1 MQTALADVRT
11 EQQSVTTELDVQ
23 THAIGRVEGA
33 VATLPESLKQLCP
46 APQRAEAQ
54 CKEPEIQRVM
64 ISGSKMV
71 VGDIEQVWI
80 DPPGIP
86 LNARID
92 TTAANNALLG
102 DQIVEFERDGKS
114 WVRFVLHSPE
124 LDEPVSLERR
134 VSRHVRTVQSGGGE
148 GVKRPVVR
156 MRLKLGDVQDTF
168 WFVLTD
174 RADHAVILGRSF
186 LKDIALVEVGARYVQ
201 PRVKALATEGDKPV
215 TMTQRGPFLF
225 LVLLLVVAGLTSA
238 FFRHVK
244 FNIPFLP
251 GTQETVWQIETKINF
266 WGDGVPVQAILSLPS
281 NQADYR
287 IVNENTVSSGYG
299 FVIEESDGQRRARW
313 SKRDVTGEQTLYYK
327 VELVAD
333 PNQIRNAEPEPTV
346 ASVRLDEP
354 YATAAQAIV
363 SAVGPRS
370 ADALTLAQQLI
381 REMTVVPHDQNVAL
395 LLDRFALP
403 TLFSDLLA
411 LSNVPARRVEALILE
426 EGRRRQS
433 LVELVQVWQDGQW
446 HLFNPLTGLITNTSD
461 LLLWQT
467 DTPSVLDVIGG
478 KRSRISFA
486 IISQTRP
493 SLSLATSGAQGM
505 DAPSLSLYSLPVEE
519 QNMFKL
525 IMLLPIGA
533 LVVVVLRTLV
543 GLKTSGTFMP
553 VLIALAFLQTQLV
566 PGVISFLMVVVVG
579 LFIRNYLST
588 LNLLL
593 VARIATLVIVVVAIM
608 SIVSVLSYR
617 LGLEA
622 GLTITFFPMIIL
634 AWTIERM
641 SILWEEDGPK
651 EVLIQGGGSLFVAV
665 TAFLVMDQPLT
676 RHLAFNF
683 PELHLV
689 VLALILLL
697 GRYTGYR
704 LLELRRFS
712 TMMGND

>member
-1 MQTALADVRT
+1 
-11 EQQSVTTELDVQ
+11 
-23 THAIGRVEGA
+23 
-33 VATLPESLKQLCP
+33 
-46 APQRAEAQ
+46 
-54 CKEPEIQRVM
+54 
-64 ISGSKMV
+64 
-71 VGDIEQVWI
+71 
-80 DPPGIP
+80 
-86 LNARID
+86 
-92 TTAANNALLG
+92 
-102 DQIVEFERDGKS
+102 
-114 WVRFVLHSPE
+114 
-124 LDEPVSLERR
+124 
-134 VSRHVRTVQSGGGE
+134 
-148 GVKRPVVR
+148 
-156 MRLKLGDVQDTF
+156 
-168 WFVLTD
+168 
-174 RADHAVILGRSF
+174 
-186 LKDIALVEVGARYVQ
+186 
-201 PRVKALATEGDKPV
+201 
-215 TMTQRGPFLF
+215 MTQRGPFLF
-225 LVLLLVVAGLTSA
+225 LVVMLVVGGLTSA
-238 FFRHVK
+238 IFRHNQ
-244 FNIPFLP
+244 FGIPFLP
-251 GTQETVWQIETKINF
+251 GAQETVWQIEAKINF
-266 WGDGVPVQAILSLPS
+266 WGDGTPVQAILSLPS
-281 NQADYR
+281 DQADYR

-299 FVIEESDGQRRARW
+299 FSIEENNAQRRARW
-313 SKRDVTGEQTLYYK
+313 SKRDVQGEQTLYYK

-333 PNQIRNAEPEPTV
+333 VNQTRSGEPPPAVEP
-346 ASVRLDEP
+346 VRLDEP

-363 SAVGPRS
+363 NSVLPRS
-370 ADALTLAQQLI
+370 ADALSLAQQLI
-381 REMTVVPHDQNVAL
+381 REMAVVPRDQNVAL

-403 TLFSDLLA
+403 SLFSDLLA
-411 LSNVPARRVEALILE
+411 LANVPARRVQALILE

-433 LVELVQVWQDGQW
+433 LVELVQVWQDDQW
-446 HLFNPLTGLITNTSD
+446 HLFNPLTGLITDTSN

-478 KRSRISFA
+478 TRSRVSFA

-493 SLSLATSGAQGM
+493 ALTLATASAQGM

-525 IMLLPIGA
+525 IMLLPVGA

-553 VLIALAFLQTQLV
+553 VLIALAFLQTQLI
-566 PGVISFLMVVVVG
+566 PGVISFLMVVAIG
-579 LFIRNYLST
+579 LFIRSYLST

-622 GLTITFFPMIIL
+622 GLSITFFPMIIL

-651 EVLIQGGGSLFVAV
+651 EVLIQGSGSLFVAV
-665 TAFLVMDQPLT
+665 AAFLLMDQPLT

-689 VLALILLL
+689 VLAVILML

-712 TMMGND
+712 TMMDD

>member
-1 MQTALADVRT
+1 
-11 EQQSVTTELDVQ
+11 
-23 THAIGRVEGA
+23 
-33 VATLPESLKQLCP
+33 
-46 APQRAEAQ
+46 
-54 CKEPEIQRVM
+54 
-64 ISGSKMV
+64 
-71 VGDIEQVWI
+71 
-80 DPPGIP
+80 
-86 LNARID
+86 
-92 TTAANNALLG
+92 
-102 DQIVEFERDGKS
+102 
-114 WVRFVLHSPE
+114 
-124 LDEPVSLERR
+124 
-134 VSRHVRTVQSGGGE
+134 
-148 GVKRPVVR
+148 
-156 MRLKLGDVQDTF
+156 
-168 WFVLTD
+168 
-174 RADHAVILGRSF
+174 
-186 LKDIALVEVGARYVQ
+186 
-201 PRVKALATEGDKPV
+201 
-215 TMTQRGPFLF
+215 MTRRGPFLF
-225 LVLLLVVAGLTSA
+225 LVVMLIVGGLTSA
-238 FFRHVK
+238 IFRHNQ
-244 FNIPFLP
+244 FGIPFLP
-251 GTQETVWQIETKINF
+251 GAQETVWQIEAKINF
-266 WGDGVPVQAILSLPS
+266 WGEGTPVQAILSLPS
-281 NQADYR
+281 DQADYR

-299 FVIEESDGQRRARW
+299 FSIEEANAQRRARW
-313 SKRDVTGEQTLYYK
+313 SKRDVQGEQTLYYK

-333 PNQIRNAEPEPTV
+333 GNQTRRGEPPPAVEPV
-346 ASVRLDEP
+346 QLDEP

-363 SAVGPRS
+363 NSVLPHS
-370 ADALTLAQQLI
+370 ADALTLGQQLI
-381 REMTVVPHDQNVAL
+381 REMTVVPRDQNVAL

-403 TLFSDLLA
+403 SLFSDLLA
-411 LSNVPARRVEALILE
+411 LANVPARRVQALILE

-433 LVELVQVWQDGQW
+433 LVELVQVWQDDQW
-446 HLFNPLTGLITNTSD
+446 HLFNPLTGLITDTSN

-478 KRSRISFA
+478 TRSRVSFA

-493 SLSLATSGAQGM
+493 SLTLATASAQGM

-525 IMLLPIGA
+525 IMLLPVGA

-553 VLIALAFLQTQLV
+553 VLIALAFLQTQLI
-566 PGVISFLMVVVVG
+566 PGVISFLMVVAIG
-579 LFIRNYLST
+579 LFIRSYLST

-622 GLTITFFPMIIL
+622 GLSITFFPMIIL

-651 EVLIQGGGSLFVAV
+651 EVLIQGSGSLFVAV
-665 TAFLVMDQPLT
+665 TAFLLMDQPLT

-689 VLALILLL
+689 VLALILML

-712 TMMGND
+712 TMMDD

>member
-1 MQTALADVRT
+1 LYRSRAGRASDLITRRLDRWFALVVGGGFVVLANALA
-11 EQQSVTTELDVQ
+11 
-23 THAIGRVEGA
+23 
-33 VATLPESLKQLCP
+33 
-46 APQRAEAQ
+46 
-54 CKEPEIQRVM
+54 
-64 ISGSKMV
+64 GSIAFQ
-71 VGDIEQVWI
+71 DRWI
-80 DPPGIP
+80 DPLLGEGLSDAFADALRDGSIVVVVT
-86 LNARID
+86 I
-92 TTAANNALLG
+92 TALLLR
-102 DQIVEFERDGKS
+102 VELRS
-114 WVRFVLHSPE
+114 QRR
-124 LDEPVSLERR
+124 SL
-134 VSRHVRTVQSGGGE
+134 
-148 GVKRPVVR
+148 
-156 MRLKLGDVQDTF
+156 
-168 WFVLTD
+168 
-174 RADHAVILGRSF
+174 
-186 LKDIALVEVGARYVQ
+186 
-201 PRVKALATEGDKPV
+201 PRVAYVLGISAIVLVGFISRD
-215 TMTQRGPFLF
+215 PFLF

-299 FVIEESDGQRRARW
+299 FVIEESDGQRHARW

-363 SAVGPRS
+363 NAVVPRS

-381 REMTVVPHDQNVAL
+381 REMTVIPHDQNVAL

-403 TLFSDLLA
+403 ALFSDLLA

-433 LVELVQVWQDGQW
+433 LVELVQVWQDGRW

-486 IISQTRP
+486 IISQSRP
-493 SLSLATSGAQGM
+493 SLSLATSNAQGM

-525 IMLLPIGA
+525 IMLLPVGA

-553 VLIALAFLQTQLV
+553 VLIALAFLQTQLI
-566 PGVISFLMVVVVG
+566 PGVISFLTVVVVG
-579 LFIRNYLST
+579 LFIRSYLST

-651 EVLIQGGGSLFVAV
+651 EVLIQGSGSLFVAV